1 MRALSPTWYRTRPHG
16 NHSPHLPTVK
26 VLHSFY
32 RSSLHSGENE
42 AVLQQ
47 VDLLAE
53 SGFDVELIYLSSDDL
68 DSNLSAK
75 ALTAV
80 GLTIGTP
87 TARPPQ
93 EWLAGADLLH
103 IHNTFPT
110 MSHEWLGNAK
120 IPKVLTAHNYRAFCA
135 NALFLRDGQRCM
147 ECTTQGS
154 SRAVLHG
161 CYRNSRIRSIPLAIQ
176 QNSSRSLAQL
186 MRRCHQV
193 LVPGEPMQEIF
204 RSLGVSNTRL
214 LPQPAPATHND
225 AHSFPPTNAWLFVG
239 RVSNEKGLAEL
250 FRIWPAQEEIVVIGE
265 GPESTKAQEIAHQRQ
280 LPVQFL
286 GGKENREV
294 RSIMSTSRGLVF
306 PSRALE
312 GAPLVYGEAMQSGL
326 PIVAADGSTLATQTL
341 ADHTGAVF
349 TWDDPSSLTTAL
361 GFVAERRAELADRAQ
376 AIYASRYTP
385 DVWIDNVTEIY
396 RSAISAHQ
404 SN

>member
-1 MRALSPTWYRTRPHG
+1 M
-16 NHSPHLPTVK
+16 
-26 VLHSFY
+26 
-32 RSSLHSGENE
+32 
-42 AVLQQ
+42 VLQQ
-47 VDLLAE
+47 VDLLAD

-68 DSNLSAK
+68 DSDLSAK

-110 MSHEWLGNAK
+110 MSHEWLANAD

-161 CYRNSRIRSIPLAIQ
+161 CYRDSRIRSIPLAVQ
-176 QNSSRSLAQL
+176 QSSSRSLARL
-186 MRRCHQV
+186 MRSCHQV

-214 LPQPAPATHND
+214 LHQPVPATHND
-225 AHSFPPTNAWLFVG
+225 AHSSHPTNAWLFVG
-239 RVSNEKGLAEL
+239 RLSSEKALADL
-250 FRIWPAQEEIVVIGE
+250 LGIWPAHEEMIVIGE
-265 GPESTKAQEIAHQRQ
+265 GSERTKAEGIAHERG
-280 LPVQFL
+280 LSIQFL
-286 GGKENREV
+286 GSKENREV

-341 ADHTGAVF
+341 ADHTGGVF
-349 TWDDPSSLTTAL
+349 TWDEPFSLTTTL

-376 AIYASRYTP
+376 VIYASRYTP
-385 DVWIDNVTEIY
+385 DVWIKDVTEIY
-396 RSAISAHQ
+396 RAAISAHR